1 MTLVGTFV
9 LGTAIVA
16 AAADPIAVESSPEH
30 VLFVGNSHTER
41 HGGIDWLVGNMVRAE
56 DPSSTFES
64 SIRAASGV
72 TLQYHYENGTPS
84 AIRSGD
90 YDTVVLQGHLPGST
104 TQDAAQFLEYARR
117 LDRDIDRAG
126 ARTIFFMTWPQERLG
141 WADLD
146 DFIGAHRLIASEL
159 DARVAPAGLAFE
171 RARSE
176 RPDLELI
183 EVDAIHAT
191 WEGAYLAAATVY
203 ATLYDRSPEGLSYT
217 FGVSDGDAAFLQRI
231 AWETVTDWQTG
242 T

>member
-1 MTLVGTFV
+1 MTLVGTLV

-72 TLQYHYENGTPS
+72 TLQYHYENGAPS

-90 YDTVVLQGHLPGST
+90 FDTVVLQGHLPGSASQT
-104 TQDAAQFLEYARR
+104 TAPFLEYARR
-117 LDRDIDRAG
+117 LDRDIDSAG
-126 ARTIFFMTWPQERLG
+126 ARTVFFMTWPQGRLD

-146 DFIGAHRLIASEL
+146 DLVDAHRLIATEL
-159 DARVAPAGLAFE
+159 DARVAPAGLAF
-171 RARSE
+171 AMANAE

-183 EVDAIHAT
+183 EVDDTHAT

-217 FGVSDGDAAFLQRI
+217 FGVSDEDAAFLQRI
-231 AWETVTDWQTG
+231 AWEAVTDWQAG
-242 T
+242 S